1 MYSCQ
6 LIRQSWLVLSQ
17 QIVHMSVPLCWSS
30 EVWFSQLKTEY
41 YNKSGWTEVKWAK
54 VKQVESRW
62 GQRDFPIIDFGDPL
76 RSVIIVHSQE
86 TGSTLWLACYQN
98 GRSDLPM
105 YCRSAFYFR
114 ASVFHRALNCGI
126 LPPALARGSEGWL
139 VGWGGVKADTL
150 LVVLRTN
157 IYPTLVWRIAFVHQL
172 RVILM
177 RVFIRRGT
185 AIMRRKLYPQ
195 MWRNVTKISICR

>member
-1 MYSCQ
+1 MILWFCLFFLGSQVGSRWQHVTKFVTHVTSRLWHVCRVTYVQ

-76 RSVIIVHSQE
+76 RSAIIVHSQE

-139 VGWGGVKADTL
+139 GGGCTDK
-150 LVVLRTN
+150 
-157 IYPTLVWRIAFVHQL
+157 
-172 RVILM
+172 
-177 RVFIRRGT
+177 
-185 AIMRRKLYPQ
+185 
-195 MWRNVTKISICR
+195 